1 MTEIQSV
8 ISNYINRYLVNVG
21 ALSKL
26 CDLLTINDPRI
37 LLVTLEG
44 LENILKVGQDAQP
57 SKGRGSLENPFVQI
71 IEEANG
77 KYL

>member
-1 MTEIQSV
+1 M
-8 ISNYINRYLVNVG
+8 ISYHRYLVNIG
-21 ALSKL
+21 ALPRL
-26 CDLLTINDPRI
+26 CDLLTIKDPRI

-44 LENILKVGQDAQP
+44 LENILKVGQETQVR
-57 SKGRGSLENPFVQI
+57 GRPPFENPFVQI